1 MYETPGWGWL
11 HYITSSHIVVNVVEE
26 SISVGIKTEFCFKWS
41 LSYPPRTMAMLAKG
55 YGPIRRLMFDGDE
68 AKYDL
73 WEIKFLWIYET
84 SQVARSYPNRR
95 QARWGNA
102 VKNIDAL
109 AQLIQCLDDRSLSLV
124 MRDAKDDGR
133 EALQILRD
141 HYMGKSKP
149 RVIALYTELTSQ
161 QKGHAESITEYVLRA
176 ETAAA

>member
-73 WEIKFLWIYET
+73 WEIKFLGFMRLHKLHEVILTEGKLDEEM
-84 SQVARSYPNRR
+84 RSRTLMLWPN
-95 QARWGNA
+95 WSS
-102 VKNIDAL
+102 V
-109 AQLIQCLDDRSLSLV
+109 
-124 MRDAKDDGR
+124 
-133 EALQILRD
+133 
-141 HYMGKSKP
+141 
-149 RVIALYTELTSQ
+149 
-161 QKGHAESITEYVLRA
+161 
-176 ETAAA
+176 